1 MDETTNEST
10 NEAAV
15 EAAWRAH
22 HKVLIDV
29 AYRLLGS
36 VSEAEDAVSEGF
48 ARLARENVAA
58 IDDVRGWLVV
68 VVSRV
73 CLDQLGSA
81 RKRREAYVGTWLPE
95 PVLTG
100 DDADPAERIT
110 LDDSVRMA
118 LLVVLERMAPAER
131 VAFVL
136 HDVFQ
141 YDFAEIAEIVGRSSA
156 ACRQL
161 ASRGRRRVRAEP
173 GAVFDVDPAREE
185 AVARRF
191 LAAAA
196 GGDAE
201 GLLRLLDPD
210 VVLRAD
216 GGGLVVAPHRP
227 VTGAEPIVKIIA
239 RGFRQYPGMSAV
251 YGRLNGGPGMAVYDA
266 DGTLITVAALTVRD
280 GRIHAV
286 DLIANP
292 EKLARLAS

>member
-1 MDETTNEST
+1 MDETTNGST

-15 EAAWRAH
+15 DAAWRAH
-22 HKVLIDV
+22 HRVLLDV

-36 VSEAEDAVSEGF
+36 MTEAEDAVSEGF
-48 ARLARENVAA
+48 ARLARERVAD
-58 IDDVRGWLVV
+58 IGEVRGWLVV

-95 PVLTG
+95 PVLTTV
-100 DDADPAERIT
+100 DADPAERIT

-131 VAFVL
+131 VVFVL

-141 YDFAEIAEIVGRSSA
+141 YSFEEIAAIVGRSA
-156 ACRQL
+156 ASCRQL
-161 ASRGRRRVRAEP
+161 ASRGRRRVSEEPAAAAPVDAEH
-173 GAVFDVDPAREE
+173 EE

-196 GGDAE
+196 GGDADE
-201 GLLRLLDPD
+201 LLRLLDPD

-216 GGGLVVAPHRP
+216 GGGHVVAPHRP
-227 VTGAEPIVKIIA
+227 VVGPEPIIKIIA
-239 RGFRQYPGMSAV
+239 RGFRMYPGVRAV
-251 YGRLNGGPGMAVYDA
+251 YGRVNGGPGMAVYDA
-266 DGTLITVAALTVRD
+266 GDTLITVIALTVHGD
-280 GRIHAV
+280 RIQAV
-286 DLIANP
+286 DLMANP
-292 EKLARLAS
+292 EKLAALAS